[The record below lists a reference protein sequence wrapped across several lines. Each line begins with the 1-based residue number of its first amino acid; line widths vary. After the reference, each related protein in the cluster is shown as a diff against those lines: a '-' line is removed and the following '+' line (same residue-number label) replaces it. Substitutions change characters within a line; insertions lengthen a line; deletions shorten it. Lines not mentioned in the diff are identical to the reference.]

1 MTHYLSIST
10 GVSYTMSTN
19 EGKGFFKA
27 AGANIYFE
35 SKGHGEIYYYC
46 MLELQIRACGIKNS
60 IYYQKNIE

>member
-10 GVSYTMSTN
+10 GGSYTMSTH
-19 EGKGFFKA
+19 EGKGFFKV

-35 SKGHGEIYYYC
+35 SKGHGENI
-46 MLELQIRACGIKNS
+46 LLLQIRACGIKNS